1 MTEDQTNQADSTPPN
16 PEPEQAELAHSI
28 IESLLD
34 HTRVVSDLIAVMAQ
48 ALDADTTKALT
59 QTAQWQAYLESR
71 RQMEHTR
78 ADVEKFVETMKKI
91 DADHSEQ

>member
-1 MTEDQTNQADSTPPN
+1 MPN
-16 PEPEQAELAHSI
+16 DEANSAEANANDRDPNQAELAHSI

-48 ALDADTTKALT
+48 ALDSDTTKALT

-71 RQMEHTR
+71 RQMERTR
-78 ADVEKFVETMKKI
+78 EGVEKFVETMRKRG
-91 DADHSEQ
+91 DDHS

>member
-1 MTEDQTNQADSTPPN
+1 MADVQDNILASSDDDLT
-16 PEPEQAELAHSI
+16 ATELAHSI

-48 ALDADTTKALT
+48 ALDEDSQRALT

-71 RQMEHTR
+71 RRMETTR
-78 ADVEKFVETMKKI
+78 HDVEKFAATMTKPTV
-91 DADHSEQ
+91 D

>member
-1 MTEDQTNQADSTPPN
+1 MPDDQATAETNAADRDLD
-16 PEPEQAELAHSI
+16 QAELAHSI

-48 ALDADTTKALT
+48 ALDQDTTKALT

-71 RQMEHTR
+71 RRMESTR
-78 ADVEKFVETMKKI
+78 ADVEKFAETMR
-91 DADHSEQ
+91 HRSES

>member
-1 MTEDQTNQADSTPPN
+1 MPDTQDKTLNVADEDSTPT
-16 PEPEQAELAHSI
+16 ELAHSI

-48 ALDADTTKALT
+48 ALDEDTQKALT

-71 RQMEHTR
+71 RRMDTTR
-78 ADVEKFVETMKKI
+78 GEVEKFAELMK
-91 DADHSEQ
+91 DAAAD

>member
-1 MTEDQTNQADSTPPN
+1 MSEQSPFDDLTPT
-16 PEPEQAELAHSI
+16 ELAHSI

-48 ALDADTTKALT
+48 ALDEDTQKALT

-71 RQMEHTR
+71 RAMEKTR
-78 ADVEKFVETMKKI
+78 DEVEKFAAMMN
-91 DADHSEQ
+91 DAPD

>member
-1 MTEDQTNQADSTPPN
+1 MADPQEKTLDSPDDDLTPT
-16 PEPEQAELAHSI
+16 ELAHSI

-48 ALDADTTKALT
+48 ALDEDSQKALT

-71 RQMEHTR
+71 RRMETTR
-78 ADVEKFVETMKKI
+78 EEVEKFAALMKK
-91 DADHSEQ
+91 